1 FDLDGGVVSFKTSP
15 DFELPSDANSDNA
28 YEIEVIA
35 NDGLNVASQLV
46 TISVTDVDEDA
57 PVFTSETTA
66 TVAENSTNIA
76 YTITA
81 TDTNTIT
88 YSLGTDNDE
97 SLFDLDVGVVSFK
110 TSPDFELPSDANSD
124 NAYEIEV
131 IANDGL
137 NVASQLVTITVV
149 NVNEAPVSF
158 ELESYSIIEN
168 NVNGSTFSKLLT
180 TDPDNN
186 DTHTYELVNG
196 DGNSNN
202 EMFLV
207 QDDLLIA
214 NIVFDFEEHQDL
226 EIRIRSTDDEGLFI
240 EQNIQLTI
248 VDEPEAEFGALPES
262 VEFGVVKI
270 GESNQKSI
278 SIENVGDAVLEI
290 TSITLPSGFDINWS
304 SGTIESNSVQEIMIT
319 FTPEE
324 AVVYS
329 GQLEIQSN
337 LATIQIEVN
346 GVGEI
351 VTGIEKEIERF
362 QNLVNVFPV
371 PTNNDLTIDLDISIV
386 HKVRSIELR
395 DLSGRLIIRYQDNI
409 ETQQRLELGYLI
421 EGLYFIEVDVEGT
434 KVFKKVLIRR

>member
-1 FDLDGGVVSFKTSP
+1 
-15 DFELPSDANSDNA
+15 
-28 YEIEVIA
+28 
-35 NDGLNVASQLV
+35 
-46 TISVTDVDEDA
+46 
-57 PVFTSETTA
+57 
-66 TVAENSTNIA
+66 
-76 YTITA
+76 
-81 TDTNTIT
+81 
-88 YSLGTDNDE
+88 
-97 SLFDLDVGVVSFK
+97 
-110 TSPDFELPSDANSD
+110 
-124 NAYEIEV
+124 
-131 IANDGL
+131 
-137 NVASQLVTITVV
+137 TITVV

-371 PTNNDLTIDLDISIV
+371 PTSNDLTIDLDISIV

>member
-1 FDLDGGVVSFKTSP
+1 
-15 DFELPSDANSDNA
+15 
-28 YEIEVIA
+28 
-35 NDGLNVASQLV
+35 
-46 TISVTDVDEDA
+46 
-57 PVFTSETTA
+57 
-66 TVAENSTNIA
+66 
-76 YTITA
+76 
-81 TDTNTIT
+81 
-88 YSLGTDNDE
+88 
-97 SLFDLDVGVVSFK
+97 
-110 TSPDFELPSDANSD
+110 
-124 NAYEIEV
+124 
-131 IANDGL
+131 
-137 NVASQLVTITVV
+137 
-149 NVNEAPVSF
+149 
-158 ELESYSIIEN
+158 
-168 NVNGSTFSKLLT
+168 
-180 TDPDNN
+180 
-186 DTHTYELVNG
+186 
-196 DGNSNN
+196 
-202 EMFLV
+202 
-207 QDDLLIA
+207 
-214 NIVFDFEEHQDL
+214 
-226 EIRIRSTDDEGLFI
+226 
-240 EQNIQLTI
+240 
-248 VDEPEAEFGALPES
+248 ES

-371 PTNNDLTIDLDISIV
+371 PTSNDLTIDLDISIV

>member
-1 FDLDGGVVSFKTSP
+1 
-15 DFELPSDANSDNA
+15 
-28 YEIEVIA
+28 
-35 NDGLNVASQLV
+35 
-46 TISVTDVDEDA
+46 DA

-66 TVAENSTNIA
+66 TLAENSTNIA

-371 PTNNDLTIDLDISIV
+371 PTSNDLTIDLDISIV